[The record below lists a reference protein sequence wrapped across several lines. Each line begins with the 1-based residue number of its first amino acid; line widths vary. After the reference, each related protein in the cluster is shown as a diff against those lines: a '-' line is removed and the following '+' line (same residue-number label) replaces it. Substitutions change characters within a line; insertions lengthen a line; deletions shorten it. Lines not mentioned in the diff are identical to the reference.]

1 VALPNANVRRESEVM
16 KWMEMIPLLK
26 DTMDLWFG
34 QHPKDERFLQQVV
47 AWENNSSGWA
57 VGTDY
62 FVIDIEYANRQGARF
77 DIVALRWHSTAA
89 ARKLSRGYQP
99 RLTIIEVKAGDGAV
113 KGKSGLREHLKHSA
127 KFLADRVKIENFRSE
142 MLRVFEQKR
151 ELQLIRSLLKNK
163 HKIEQVDNDIDEAL
177 LIIGHDPDST
187 KLDKELK
194 EVKKSRGVVLVCHAN
209 HAGFGLYADN
219 MTPL

>member
-1 VALPNANVRRESEVM
+1 
-16 KWMEMIPLLK
+16 
-26 DTMDLWFG
+26 
-34 QHPKDERFLQQVV
+34 
-47 AWENNSSGWA
+47 
-57 VGTDY
+57 
-62 FVIDIEYANRQGARF
+62 
-77 DIVALRWHSTAA
+77 
-89 ARKLSRGYQP
+89 
-99 RLTIIEVKAGDGAV
+99 
-113 KGKSGLREHLKHSA
+113 
-127 KFLADRVKIENFRSE
+127 
-142 MLRVFEQKR
+142 
-151 ELQLIRSLLKNK
+151 LKNK